1 VGFNDLELYRKFYI
15 NGKLDGAYHQH
26 NYLKFPVY
34 NNMPKVGF
42 DFTQNDKTVIGLVA
56 AGLRSQYISTTNN
69 STIVED
75 GDLLQ

>member
-1 VGFNDLELYRKFYI
+1 
-15 NGKLDGAYHQH
+15 
-26 NYLKFPVY
+26 
-34 NNMPKVGF
+34 MPKVGF
-42 DFTQNDKTVIGLVA
+42 DFTQNDKTVIGFVA

>member
-1 VGFNDLELYRKFYI
+1 
-15 NGKLDGAYHQH
+15 
-26 NYLKFPVY
+26 
-34 NNMPKVGF
+34 MPKVGF